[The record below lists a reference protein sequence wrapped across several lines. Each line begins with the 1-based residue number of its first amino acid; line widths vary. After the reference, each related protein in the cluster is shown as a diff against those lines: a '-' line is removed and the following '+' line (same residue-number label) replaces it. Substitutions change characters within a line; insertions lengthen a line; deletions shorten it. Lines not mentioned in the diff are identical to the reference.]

1 MLSFKSIKERT
12 LTSKFLKDSLWSV
25 FGSGMGYGMMLLAGI
40 VIARF
45 LGKDL
50 YGEYG
55 FVKTTMFQ
63 FAAFATL
70 GLGYTS
76 TKFVAEYKK
85 KDATQTAPI
94 INASIN
100 ITLITSCIVASAIL
114 VFANPLAKFLKE
126 PTMTLALRALA
137 IVVILKALS
146 TTQFGILAGLGRFKD
161 IAKINAASGF
171 ALLIAC
177 IPLTY
182 IFSLNGSL
190 ISLVLSQAL
199 CLILNFIAIRKSC
212 RCVFSAKKNKNYVWT
227 ITRFSLPVAM
237 QELTFALSQW
247 LGILIIGRFG
257 TFGEI
262 GLYTAS
268 DMWNSVILII
278 PSMLSNV
285 IISHLSSN
293 TDNIEKQKRNV
304 NMMLLVNLACTIIP
318 FALVTVASPLI
329 IAMYGHTFADMQP
342 VLRII
347 TCSSIFICCSNVLSA
362 ELLSQGAT
370 WTLFAIRSTRD
381 FLIVTIG
388 YVLITLHNGINA
400 AQNYATS
407 SLICAALFLFLLFV
421 YYKFFLI
428 KKANNIRICD
438 NQ

>member
-1 MLSFKSIKERT
+1 MLSFKSIKEKV
-12 LTSKFLKDSLWSV
+12 LTSRFLKDSFWSV
-25 FGSGMGYGMMLLAGI
+25 FGSGMGYGLMLLAGI

-76 TKFVAEYKK
+76 TKFIAEYKK
-85 KDATQTAPI
+85 KDATQIAPI
-94 INASIN
+94 INASVN
-100 ITLITSCIVASAIL
+100 ITLITSCIVALAIL

-137 IVVILKALS
+137 IVVILKALC
-146 TTQFGILAGLGRFKD
+146 TTQFGILAGLGKFKD
-161 IAKINAASGF
+161 IAKINAASGIT
-171 ALLIAC
+171 LLIAC

-182 IFSLNGSL
+182 IYSLNGSL
-190 ISLVLSQAL
+190 TSLVFSQAL

-212 RCVFSAKKNKNYVWT
+212 GWGFSAKRNNKYVWT
-227 ITRFSLPVAM
+227 ITRFSIPVAM

-257 TFGEI
+257 TFGEV

-293 TDNIEKQKRNV
+293 MDNIEKQKRNV
-304 NMMLLVNLACTIIP
+304 NMMLLINLACTIIP
-318 FALVTVASPLI
+318 FTVVTIASPLI
-329 IAMYGHTFADMQP
+329 IAMYGHTFVDMQP
-342 VLRII
+342 VLKII

-362 ELLSQGAT
+362 ELLSQGST

-381 FLIVTIG
+381 FLIVAIG
-388 YVLITLHNGINA
+388 YFLITLHNGVNA
-400 AQNYATS
+400 AQDYATS

-428 KKANNIRICD
+428 KKTNNIRILD